1 MPRASPQGQP
11 RLGHMPAL
19 GSRDSQSLSETQFE
33 QREENA
39 PKRTQGKA
47 CQADQTISISL
58 RPRKVTVR
66 ARALAGDGGASRG
79 KKEDGEQPCRS
90 RGCVQERGCG

>member
-19 GSRDSQSLSETQFE
+19 GSHDSQSETQFG

-58 RPRKVTVR
+58 RPQKVMVR
-66 ARALAGDGGASRG
+66 ARALAGNGGASRG

-90 RGCVQERGCG
+90 RECVQERGCG